1 MSRAPSVRIV
11 RSQSSTVIRS
21 QAAARRARAGSSSGT
36 RRHISSIC
44 AARAP
49 SSTRWVERDPGQ
61 VAAVAL
67 EVAAPGDQLVAGA
80 VLRER
85 RDAELVGEAR
95 DPVLGRP
102 DPLAAE
108 IEDVVADPA
117 RQRAAADPIAG
128 LDHDHVGP
136 GGAELARR
144 AQARQPGADHD
155 HVVHPRHVR
164 HDAGD
169 PTTRRATPTARGML
183 AR

>member
-1 MSRAPSVRIV
+1 MSRAPSVRICAQPLV
-11 RSQSSTVIRS
+11 DGDPVPGRGPAGPGRVVERDP
-21 QAAARRARAGSSSGT
+21 AAHQLELRGPGAELDQVGQ
-36 RRHISSIC
+36 
-44 AARAP
+44 
-49 SSTRWVERDPGQ
+49 RDPGQ

-85 RDAELVGEAR
+85 RDAELVGQAQ

-102 DPLAAE
+102 DRLAAE

-144 AQARQPGADHD
+144 AQARQPGADH
-155 HVVHPRHVR
+155 
-164 HDAGD
+164 
-169 PTTRRATPTARGML
+169 
-183 AR
+183 